1 MKNIQYSVLSFPDS
15 FKQPPDMILLP
26 NSRPLQ
32 FILPLLA
39 VTMVLASG
47 TPASGATNTSLEAEI
62 EGYVKSLRSKGL
74 IRSNERTAWL
84 VYDFT
89 SGQKLASINENAQ
102 LQAASMIKPY
112 LALAYF
118 HQVQAG
124 KLTYGSTSR
133 RHMELMIQKSNNT
146 STNWVMRQT
155 GGPAATQALLRRH
168 YPSLCRQLE
177 LVEYIPSGG
186 RTYRNRGSAHDYAAF
201 LHALWK
207 EELPNSKEILRL
219 MALPGKDRLYTNAKR
234 VPYGTRVYNKT
245 GSTAMCCGDMGIL
258 VAKGPDGRT
267 YPYVVVGIIESTV
280 RNKSYG
286 PWISSRGN
294 VIREVSNRV
303 YLSMKERYS
312 L

>member
-1 MKNIQYSVLSFPDS
+1 
-15 FKQPPDMILLP
+15 MISRLI
-26 NSRPLQ
+26 SRPPCPV
-32 FILPLLA
+32 LPVVALALGLLS
-39 VTMVLASG
+39 TASVR
-47 TPASGATNTSLEAEI
+47 AAIDSALEAEI
-62 EGYVKSLRSKGL
+62 ERYVKSLRSKGA

-89 SGQKLASINENAQ
+89 SKKKLASINEDLQ

-124 KLTYGSTSR
+124 ELSYGSKSR

-155 GGPAATQALLRRH
+155 GGPAATQALLERH
-168 YPSLCRQLE
+168 YPSLCKQLR
-177 LVEYIPSGG
+177 LVEYIPAGG
-186 RTYRNRGSAHDYAAF
+186 RTYRNLGSAGDYARF
-201 LHALWK
+201 LDALWK
-207 EELPNSKEILRL
+207 GKLPQSKEILRL
-219 MALPGKDRLYTNAKR
+219 MALPGRDRLYSDARR
-234 VPYGTRVYNKT
+234 VPPGTRVYNKT

-258 VAKGPDGRT
+258 VAKGSDGRT
-267 YPYVVVGIIESTV
+267 YPYCVIGIIECSS
-280 RNKSYG
+280 RNKAYG
-286 PWISSRGN
+286 SWISSRGN

-303 YLSMKERYS
+303 YLAMKEQYS